1 MTGIVV
7 FILRLILA
15 ISLYGF
21 LIWALYTLWRELKA
35 NQLLSV
41 QKVPS
46 ISIKLLETEDSPVE
60 IFSVSQVI
68 VGRDPT
74 CEICLPNDLVS
85 AQHAKFSFHHNQW
98 WVEDLQSTNGTFLN
112 DERVYTPTV
121 LIAGDEVRCG
131 RSNLL
136 IGISDQAFM
145 NS

>member
-1 MTGIVV
+1 MIGIVV
-7 FILRLILA
+7 LILRFFLA
-15 ISLYGF
+15 VSLYGF

-35 NQLLSV
+35 NQMLSV

-46 ISIKLLETEDSPVE
+46 ISIRLLEPEDS
-60 IFSVSQVI
+60 IAQLFTVSQVI

-74 CEICLPNDLVS
+74 CEICLPSELVS
-85 AQHAKFSFHHNQW
+85 AQHAKFSYHHNQW

-131 RSNLL
+131 RINLL
-136 IGISDQAFM
+136 MGFNEQGQS

>member
-7 FILRLILA
+7 FILRVFLA
-15 ISLYGF
+15 ACLYGF

-35 NQLLSV
+35 SQILSV

-46 ISIKLLETEDSPVE
+46 ISIKLLEPEDAPAQV
-60 IFSVSQVI
+60 FNVSQVI
-68 VGRDPT
+68 VGRDPN
-74 CEICLPNDLVS
+74 CQICIPNDLVS
-85 AQHAKFSFHHNQW
+85 AQHAKFSYHHNQW
-98 WVEDLQSTNGTFLN
+98 WLEDLQSTNGTFLN

-121 LIAGDEVRCG
+121 LMGGDEVRCG

-136 IGISDQAFM
+136 VGISDQVIL

>member
-7 FILRLILA
+7 FTLRILLA

-35 NQLLSV
+35 NQILSI

-46 ISIKLLETEDSPVE
+46 ISIKLLEPEDSPAQ
-60 IFSVSQVI
+60 IFTVSQVI
-68 VGRDPT
+68 IGRDPT
-74 CEICLPNDLVS
+74 CGICLPNDLVS
-85 AQHAKFSFHHNQW
+85 AQHAKLSYHHNQW
-98 WVEDLQSTNGTFLN
+98 WIEDLQSTNGTFLN

-131 RSNLL
+131 RINL
-136 IGISDQAFM
+136 IVGFNDQALL

>member
-7 FILRLILA
+7 FILRVLLA
-15 ISLYGF
+15 VFLYGF

-35 NQLLSV
+35 RQILSV

-46 ISIKLLETEDSPVE
+46 ISFKLLESEDSPAQV
-60 IFSVSQVI
+60 FSVAQVV

-74 CEICLPNDLVS
+74 CEICIQNDLVS
-85 AQHAKFSFHHNQW
+85 AQHAKFSYHHNQW

-121 LIAGDEVRCG
+121 LMGGDEVRCG
-131 RSNLL
+131 RSNLQ
-136 IGISDQAFM
+136 IAISDQVIL